1 MSKALDLVPVMF
13 AQTMAEAEFYRVL
26 LEDHDI
32 TVVIGGED
40 KDYELDDAREGVP
53 LLVPQDQVE
62 DAELVIEQR
71 TTSDEEF
78 DEEVNSLVSDDDDE
92 YGDLDDMEP
101 NNIDLDELDEEE
113 DFI

>member
-32 TVVIGGED
+32 TVFIGGDD
-40 KDYELDDAREGVP
+40 KAYELADGREGVP

-71 TTSDEEF
+71 STSDDEF
-78 DEEVNSLVSDDDDE
+78 DEAIDSIIDE
-92 YGDLDDMEP
+92 EDEFDELDSVGPKNVDLDD
-101 NNIDLDELDEEE
+101 LDDEE